1 MTNAAQIRLI
11 DMLRPDSEL
20 AMLELRDA
28 MIKYNGVG
36 RSRLKGRGTTMP
48 AVRRHLRQRQP
59 RMIRNDLR
67 DTHVRYP
74 A

>member
-1 MTNAAQIRLI
+1 
-11 DMLRPDSEL
+11 
-20 AMLELRDA
+20 
-28 MIKYNGVG
+28 
-36 RSRLKGRGTTMP
+36 MP